1 MNEPKAVDAIDKW
14 ILRIVQKDASL
25 SIREI
30 ATQVGLSQ
38 TACWKR
44 LQRLDASGVIKRR
57 IALLD
62 PLKVGLGLTAF
73 VSVQVGDH
81 SGKAIARFAAEIA
94 AMEEV
99 MECYRMAGDV
109 DYGLRVVVPDAAAFD
124 IFYKRLIETIPL
136 KNVTSRFALENVKS
150 ETAFPIACQ
159 PRKSRSKFP
168 DPCRAAP
175 PDSIEAAQRPQGN
188 LPSPRAAHLTGR

>member
-1 MNEPKAVDAIDKW
+1 MNEPTAMDMIDKR
-14 ILRIVQKDASL
+14 ILRVVQKDASL

-30 ATQVGLSQ
+30 ATQAGLSQ

-57 IALLD
+57 VALLD
-62 PLKVGLGLTAF
+62 PLKLGLGLTAF

-94 AMEEV
+94 AMDEV

-109 DYGLRVVVPDAAAFD
+109 DYGLRVVVPDAKAFD
-124 IFYKRLIETIPL
+124 VFYKRLIETIPL
-136 KNVTSRFALENVKS
+136 RNVTSRFALENVKF
-150 ETAFPIACQ
+150 ETAFPIAC
-159 PRKSRSKFP
+159 
-168 DPCRAAP
+168 PC
-175 PDSIEAAQRPQGN
+175 
-188 LPSPRAAHLTGR
+188 

>member
-1 MNEPKAVDAIDKW
+1 
-14 ILRIVQKDASL
+14 
-25 SIREI
+25 
-30 ATQVGLSQ
+30 
-38 TACWKR
+38 
-44 LQRLDASGVIKRR
+44 VIKRR

-73 VSVQVGDH
+73 VPVQVGDH

-136 KNVTSRFALENVKS
+136 KNVTSRFALENVKCKLPFQFL
-150 ETAFPIACQ
+150 ARANRARAGAL
-159 PRKSRSKFP
+159 PRPVPRCP
-168 DPCRAAP
+168 TRV
-175 PDSIEAAQRPQGN
+175 AQRPPGN
-188 LPSPRAAHLTGR
+188 

>member
-1 MNEPKAVDAIDKW
+1 MNEPKAMDAIDKL
-14 ILRIVQKDASL
+14 ILRIIQKDASL

-44 LQRLDASGVIKRR
+44 LKRLDASGVIKRR

-109 DYGLRVVVPDAAAFD
+109 DYGLRVVVSDAAAFD

-136 KNVTSRFALENVKS
+136 KNVTSRFALESVKC
-150 ETAFPIACQ
+150 ETAFPIPCQ
-159 PRKSRSKFP
+159 
-168 DPCRAAP
+168 
-175 PDSIEAAQRPQGN
+175 G
-188 LPSPRAAHLTGR
+188 